1 MIKTLIPSRIF
12 RAYDI
17 RGIYGDEINALNA
30 NLIGRVLGSMAL
42 EANNDSLLVGSDARI
57 SSPVLKQAVIEGI
70 LDSGCHVVDIGIIP
84 TPLMY
89 FATHSTDYASGV
101 MITASHNPANY
112 NGIKI
117 VLNRTC
123 LEPSAILSIYDRVIA
138 KDYSSGKGTLSRLK
152 IEQQYLDRVINDVA
166 LSKPVKVVIDC
177 GNAVAG
183 KIAPILFEK
192 LGCEVIPL
200 YCEPDGNFPN
210 HHPDPTVAK
219 NLQAMIEK
227 VEQCIA
233 DVGIAFD
240 GDGDRLGVVTNL
252 GTIID
257 ADRLLMLFVQD
268 IVPRY
273 DKPTIVFD
281 VKCSN
286 TLVDVINESGGIP
299 VMSRSGHTFMK
310 AKMAATG
317 AILGGEFS
325 AHLFLKDRWYGFDD
339 GLYVAARLLEL
350 LTRSD
355 KTMEQLA
362 DALPKSSSTPE
373 LTIDVDEEKKFKII
387 EQLSCNM
394 DFEDGKIST
403 LDGIRVDFADGWG
416 LIRASNTTPAL
427 LLRFEAK
434 DQIALER
441 IQKLFQKELLK
452 VDLWLNCQ
460 SL

>member
-1 MIKTLIPSRIF
+1 MTKNLISPGMF

-17 RGIYGDEINALNA
+17 RGIFDDEINPLNA
-30 NLIGRVLGSMAL
+30 NLIGRVLGSLAL
-42 EANNDSLLVGSDARI
+42 EANNHSLLVGSDARL

-89 FATHSTDYASGV
+89 FATYSTEFTSGV
-101 MITASHNPANY
+101 MITASHNPSNY

-117 VLNRTC
+117 VLNRIC
-123 LEPSAILSIYDRVIA
+123 LDPTEIQSIYQRVIT
-138 KDYSSGKGTLSRLK
+138 KDYWSGKGSLSRLN
-152 IEQQYLDRVINDVA
+152 IEQPYLDRICNDVVITDP
-166 LSKPVKVVIDC
+166 LKVVIDC

-183 KIAPILFEK
+183 NIAPLLFEK

-200 YCEPDGNFPN
+200 FCEPDGNFPN
-210 HHPDPTVAK
+210 HHPDPTVAE
-219 NLQAMIEK
+219 NLQTLIEK
-227 VEQCIA
+227 VKQCEA

-252 GTIID
+252 GSIID
-257 ADRLLMLFVQD
+257 ADRLLMLFIQD
-268 IVPRY
+268 IVPGY
-273 DKPTIVFD
+273 DKPRVVFD

-286 TLVDVINESGGIP
+286 TVIDVIKEAGGVP

-310 AKMAATG
+310 VEMTTTQ

-362 DALPKSSSTPE
+362 QALPKTSSTPE
-373 LTIDVDEEKKFKII
+373 LVINVDDEKKFQIMERL
-387 EQLSCNM
+387 EQIM
-394 DFEDGKIST
+394 DFEGGKIST
-403 LDGIRVDFADGWG
+403 LDGIRVDFMDGWG

-427 LLRFEAK
+427 LLRFEAN

-441 IQKLFQKELLK
+441 IEKLFQKELLK
-452 VDLWLNCQ
+452 VDIWLNCPPV
-460 SL
+460 